1 MVHGSQALLCAS
13 AVCSGAGGLL
23 GPGWGMGH
31 GAWARGRGAGL
42 AARHTLCFTPF
53 PVLTL
58 APELADE

>member
-23 GPGWGMGH
+23 GPGWGMAH
-31 GAWARGRGAGL
+31 GLGGGAQGL
-42 AARHTLCFTPF
+42 AARHTPCFTPF